1 MSKKRR
7 CEVEASTAKRV
18 HSKPDKLWRIMM
30 DYPDIFDNF
39 ILPKLSCNDVKFFYD
54 VNSESRMAIKRSS
67 ERLCTSFKIRD
78 FFTKSTLSW
87 ALKNCSENKK
97 RFCEQMAFN
106 GNIELLQYLH
116 KRGCPWNEWA
126 CKAAA
131 QNGHLECLKY
141 LHEKGCPWDEYSC
154 SNAARNGHLECLKYL
169 LEKRC
174 PKNVYTC
181 SYAASGGHLECL
193 KYLHEKRCPWDKWT
207 CKVAAENGH
216 LECLKYL
223 HEKGCPWD
231 ARTYSWAAGYVPKY
245 HSNLKGKLLA
255 IYNDPIGPAGG
266 DSGIELSEMCKLL
279 GEKYTMDQVRVVVEY
294 LCNEG
299 HVYSTITDD
308 HHRSTRI

>member
-1 MSKKRR
+1 MLKK
-7 CEVEASTAKRV
+7 EVVRWKHQQRSGV
-18 HSKPDKLWRIMM
+18 HSEPDKLWRIVM

-39 ILPKLSCNDVKFFYD
+39 ILPKLRCNDVKFFYD

-141 LHEKGCPWDEYSC
+141 LHEKGCPWNEWSC
-154 SNAARNGHLECLKYL
+154 SNAAENG
-169 LEKRC
+169 R
-174 PKNVYTC
+174 
-181 SYAASGGHLECL
+181 LECL
-193 KYLHEKRCPWDKWT
+193 KYLHENGCPWNEMT
-207 CKVAAENGH
+207 CISAASNGH

-223 HEKGCPWD
+223 HEKGCP
-231 ARTYSWAAGYVPKY
+231 
-245 HSNLKGKLLA
+245 
-255 IYNDPIGPAGG
+255 
-266 DSGIELSEMCKLL
+266 
-279 GEKYTMDQVRVVVEY
+279 
-294 LCNEG
+294 
-299 HVYSTITDD
+299 
-308 HHRSTRI
+308 

>member
-1 MSKKRR
+1 MQVNSERNGNR
-7 CEVEASTAKRV
+7 
-18 HSKPDKLWRIMM
+18 LWRIVM

-54 VNSESRMAIKRSS
+54 VNGESRMAIKRSR

-141 LHEKGCPWDEYSC
+141 LHDKGCHESANYELC
-154 SNAARNGHLECLKYL
+154 KY
-169 LEKRC
+169 E
-174 PKNVYTC
+174 
-181 SYAASGGHLECL
+181 
-193 KYLHEKRCPWDKWT
+193 D
-207 CKVAAENGH
+207 
-216 LECLKYL
+216 
-223 HEKGCPWD
+223 
-231 ARTYSWAAGYVPKY
+231 
-245 HSNLKGKLLA
+245 
-255 IYNDPIGPAGG
+255 
-266 DSGIELSEMCKLL
+266 
-279 GEKYTMDQVRVVVEY
+279 VEY
-294 LCNEG
+294 KYKKLEEENEKLKEEIERLKTEVR
-299 HVYSTITDD
+299 HLSQSTNSLLSLT
-308 HHRSTRI
+308 

>member
-154 SNAARNGHLECLKYL
+154 SNAARNGHLEWLKYL
-169 LEKRC
+169 REKGC
-174 PKNVYTC
+174 PWDNRTC
-181 SYAASGGHLECL
+181 SFAASRGHLECL
-193 KYLHEKRCPWDKWT
+193 KYLHENGCPWDKWT
-207 CKVAAENGH
+207 CRAAAENGH

-223 HEKGCPWD
+223 HDKGCPESEN
-231 ARTYSWAAGYVPKY
+231 YELCKY
-245 HSNLKGKLLA
+245 EDLECKYKKLEEENEKLKEK
-255 IYNDPIGPAGG
+255 
-266 DSGIELSEMCKLL
+266 IERLETKVRHLS
-279 GEKYTMDQVRVVVEY
+279 
-294 LCNEG
+294 
-299 HVYSTITDD
+299 
-308 HHRSTRI
+308 

>member
-7 CEVEASTAKRV
+7 FEVEASTAKRV
-18 HSKPDKLWRIMM
+18 HSKPDELWRIVL

-54 VNSESRMAIKRSS
+54 GNSESRMAIKRSS

-87 ALKNCSENKK
+87 ALENCSENKK

-106 GNIELLQYLH
+106 GNIELLQYVR

-126 CKAAA
+126 CNAAA

-169 LEKRC
+169 REKGC
-174 PKNVYTC
+174 PWDNRTC
-181 SYAASGGHLECL
+181 SFAASGGHLECL
-193 KYLHEKRCPWDKWT
+193 KYLHENGCPWDKWT
-207 CKVAAENGH
+207 CRAAAENGH

-223 HEKGCPWD
+223 HDKGCPESEN
-231 ARTYSWAAGYVPKY
+231 YELCKY
-245 HSNLKGKLLA
+245 EDLECKYKKLEEENEKLKEK
-255 IYNDPIGPAGG
+255 
-266 DSGIELSEMCKLL
+266 IERLETKVRHLS
-279 GEKYTMDQVRVVVEY
+279 
-294 LCNEG
+294 
-299 HVYSTITDD
+299 
-308 HHRSTRI
+308 